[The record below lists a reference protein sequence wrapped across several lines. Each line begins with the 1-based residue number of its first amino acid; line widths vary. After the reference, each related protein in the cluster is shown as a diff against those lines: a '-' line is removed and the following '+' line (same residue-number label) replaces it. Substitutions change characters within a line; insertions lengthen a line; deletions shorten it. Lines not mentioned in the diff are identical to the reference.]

1 MLTRV
6 DNGPVSII
14 SMSITS
20 VSYRIPDMTTFLYAR
35 VSTSEQTLAHQ
46 LTQAREAGFSIEDD
60 HVIADHGVSGVATRL
75 AEREQ
80 GKRLFDLLRRGD
92 TLVVRWVDRLGRNY
106 DDVVETIQKLMKK
119 GVIIRTVINGFTFDG
134 STKDPMQKAVRD
146 ALIGFMAAMAQAQA
160 EGTKDAQKAGIAHAK
175 ASDPTT
181 YRGRKP
187 SFTREQVNT
196 VLTLANQG
204 TMNTSQIAKAV
215 GLERMAV
222 ARIRENPVNAEKQ
235 LVTWKL

>member
-1 MLTRV
+1 
-6 DNGPVSII
+6 
-14 SMSITS
+14 MSIT
-20 VSYRIPDMTTFLYAR
+20 YLYAR
-35 VSTSEQTLAHQ
+35 VSTSDQTLDHQ
-46 LTQAREAGFSIEDD
+46 VTQAREAGFSFEDE

-106 DDVVETIQKLMKK
+106 DDVVEVIQKFMKK

-134 STKDPMQKAVRD
+134 ATKDPMQKAVRD

-160 EGTKDAQKAGIAHAK
+160 EGTKDAQRAGIAHARATDPK
-175 ASDPTT
+175 A

-187 SFTREQVNT
+187 SFTRQQMQT
-196 VLTLANQG
+196 VLALVGQG
-204 TMNTSQIAKAV
+204 TMNISEIAKTA
-215 GLERMAV
+215 GLQRMAA
-222 ARIRENPVNAEKQ
+222 ARIRENPASAEQQ
-235 LVTWKL
+235 LQNWGL

>member
-1 MLTRV
+1 
-6 DNGPVSII
+6 
-14 SMSITS
+14 
-20 VSYRIPDMTTFLYAR
+20 MTTLLYAR
-35 VSTSEQTLAHQ
+35 VSTADQTLAHQ
-46 LTQAREAGFSIEDD
+46 LTQAREAGFAIEDD
-60 HVIADHGVSGVATRL
+60 NVIADHGVSGVATRL
-75 AEREQ
+75 GEREQ

-106 DDVVETIQKLMKK
+106 DDVVDTIQRFMKK

-160 EGTKDAQKAGIAHAK
+160 EGTKDAQRAGIAHAK
-175 ASDPTT
+175 ANDPTA

-187 SFTREQVNT
+187 SFSREQLTT
-196 VLTLANQG
+196 VIALTGQG
-204 TMNTSQIAKAV
+204 AINTSQIAKSV

-222 ARIRENPVNAEKQ
+222 ARIRQDPAKAEQQ
-235 LVTWKL
+235 LVTWGL

>member
-1 MLTRV
+1 
-6 DNGPVSII
+6 
-14 SMSITS
+14 
-20 VSYRIPDMTTFLYAR
+20 MTTFLYAR

-46 LTQAREAGFSIEDD
+46 LTQARKAGFSIDDD

-119 GVIIRTVINGFTFDG
+119 GVIVRTVINGFTFDG

-222 ARIRENPVNAEKQ
+222 ARIRENPVNAERQ
-235 LVTWKL
+235 LLTWGM

>member
-1 MLTRV
+1 
-6 DNGPVSII
+6 
-14 SMSITS
+14 
-20 VSYRIPDMTTFLYAR
+20 MTTFLYAR
-35 VSTSEQTLAHQ
+35 VSTSDQTLAHQ

-60 HVIADHGVSGVATRL
+60 HVIADHGVSGIATRL
-75 AEREQ
+75 SEREQ

-106 DDVVETIQKLMKK
+106 DDVVETIQRFIKK

-160 EGTKDAQKAGIAHAK
+160 EGTKDAQRAGIAYAR
-175 ASDPTT
+175 ATDATA

-187 SFTREQVNT
+187 SFSREQFRT
-196 VLTLANQG
+196 VLTLASQG

-222 ARIRENPVNAEKQ
+222 ARIRENPVNAERQ
-235 LVTWKL
+235 LLTWGM